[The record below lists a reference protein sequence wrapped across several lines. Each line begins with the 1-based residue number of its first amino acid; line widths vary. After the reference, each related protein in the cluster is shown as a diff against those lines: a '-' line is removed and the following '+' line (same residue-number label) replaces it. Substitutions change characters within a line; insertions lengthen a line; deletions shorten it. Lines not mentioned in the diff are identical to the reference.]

1 MSVLRRIPEL
11 LVPLALVL
19 GTAVLALEVSS
30 YLQAYFLDTLVKVAI
45 VVALYVFIGNS
56 GVLSFGHVSFVA
68 LGAWTAGVLTV
79 PESQKA
85 AIMPGLARFLLHTNV
100 GNAASLALAAGVGAL
115 AALAVGLPLM
125 RLSGLAAGIATFAVL
140 EITNNV
146 LTYDQSIGPGEN
158 AFSSVPSTTGV
169 WQAAIGALICV
180 GVAFLYQR
188 SRFGRMLRATRED
201 PAAAAAAGIS
211 VYRQRLLAFTISG
224 ALAGFAGGLYVH
236 FLPLQAAGL
245 YLDLTFITLAMLVVG
260 GSGSL
265 LGAVVGAL
273 ALNGLYSF
281 LQAATN
287 TVDMF
292 GWNLTVPAE
301 TAEIVLG
308 CLMALVLIL
317 RPSGLT
323 GGRELSLPRRRAVV
337 DLEKARVTT

>member
-1 MSVLRRIPEL
+1 MTTVRRAPEL
-11 LVPLALVL
+11 LVP
-19 GTAVLALEVSS
+19 AVLIVATALLGLVVSS

-56 GVLSFGHVSFVA
+56 GVVSFGHISFVA
-68 LGAWTAGVLTV
+68 VGAWTAGVLTV
-79 PESQKA
+79 PRGQKL
-85 AIMPGLARFLLHTNV
+85 IVMPGLSHFLLVHHV
-100 GNAASLALAAGVGAL
+100 GNLASLALAAGVGL
-115 AALAVGLPLM
+115 AFAFAVGLPLM
-125 RLSGLAAGIATFAVL
+125 RLSGLAAGIATFGVL

-158 AFSSVPSTTGV
+158 AFSSVPQTTGI
-169 WQAAIGALICV
+169 WQAAIGALVCV
-180 GVAFLYQR
+180 AVAYLYQR
-188 SRFGRMLRATRED
+188 ARFGRMLRATRED

-211 VYRQRLLAFTISG
+211 VYRQRLVAFTVSG
-224 ALAGFAGGLYVH
+224 GLAGLAGGLYVH
-236 FLPLQAAGL
+236 LQPLQAGSL

-273 ALNGLYSF
+273 AVNGLYSF
-281 LQAATN
+281 LSAATN
-287 TVDMF
+287 GVDVL
-292 GWNLTVPAE
+292 GWNLTVPVG

-308 CLMALVLIL
+308 VLMTAVLVL
-317 RPSGLT
+317 RPNGLT

>member
-1 MSVLRRIPEL
+1 MLRRLPEL
-11 LVPLALVL
+11 LLPAGLVVATALL
-19 GTAVLALEVSS
+19 GLEVSS

-56 GVLSFGHVSFVA
+56 GVLSFGHISFVA
-68 LGAWTAGVLTV
+68 LGAWTAGILTV
-79 PESQKA
+79 PELQKRFL
-85 AIMPGLARFLLHTNV
+85 MPGLSHFLLVTNV
-100 GNAASLALAAGVGAL
+100 GNIASLALAA
-115 AALAVGLPLM
+115 AVGLAAALVVGVPLM

-146 LTYDQSIGPGEN
+146 LTYDQALGPGLN
-158 AFSSVPSTTGV
+158 GFSSVPSTTAM
-169 WQAAIGALICV
+169 WQATIGALICV
-180 GVAFLYQR
+180 VIAFLYQR

-211 VYRQRLLAFTISG
+211 VHGQRLLAFALSG
-224 ALAGFAGGLYVH
+224 GLAGLAGGLYIH
-236 FLPLQAAGL
+236 LQPLKASGV

-273 ALNGLYSF
+273 AVSGLNSF
-281 LQAATN
+281 LAAAVN
-287 TVDMF
+287 GVDVF
-292 GWNLTVPAE
+292 GWQLTLPNG
-301 TAEIVLG
+301 TAQIVVG
-308 CLMALVLIL
+308 MLMAVVLVL

-323 GGRELSLPRRRAVV
+323 GGRELSLPRRRRAVV